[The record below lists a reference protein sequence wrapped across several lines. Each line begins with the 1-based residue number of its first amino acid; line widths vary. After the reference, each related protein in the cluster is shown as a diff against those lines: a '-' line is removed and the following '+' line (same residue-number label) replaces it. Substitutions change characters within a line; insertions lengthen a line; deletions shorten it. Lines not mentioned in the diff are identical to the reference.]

1 MNTGIPHHAQTT
13 EQAGPSYEANE
24 SQAAP
29 AAETQ
34 EEKLTILLASDD
46 LDRAFLAFMIATS
59 SRAMGMEVNIFFALW
74 GLNLLRRQS
83 DQPSMESEETEE
95 EKKKKGLMAQM
106 MAMMMPK
113 GPDNARLSK
122 MNFGGMGATMMKSF
136 MKKSGAASL
145 PELMDM
151 AVNSGI
157 EFTVCTMTMD
167 IMGFTSEDLIGLPNL
182 QKGGVTSCVG
192 NAMKSKMF
200 LVI

>member
-1 MNTGIPHHAQTT
+1 MNTYATGTQQQGQH
-13 EQAGPSYEANE
+13 
-24 SQAAP
+24 P
-29 AAETQ
+29 ATQEQ

-59 SRAMGMEVNIFFALW
+59 SRAMGMNVNIFFALW

-83 DQPSMESEETEE
+83 DQPSMQDTLETEE
-95 EKKKKGLMAQM
+95 DKKKKSMMAMM

-113 GPDNARLSK
+113 GPENARLSK
-122 MNFGGMGATMMKSF
+122 MNFGGMGASMMKQF

-151 AVNSGI
+151 AVNAGI
-157 EFTVCTMTMD
+157 EFTACTMTMD
-167 IMGFTSEDLIGLPNL
+167 IMGFTTDDLLGLPNL
-182 QKGGVTSCVG
+182 GMGGVTSCIG
-192 NAMKSKMF
+192 NAMQSKMF